1 MERFT
6 RAQLDQLRF
15 ELAEIAETAPRFV
28 RQERNRRSGRDFVI
42 GDVHGA
48 FDEVW
53 NAMRLAGFDR
63 ARDRLFS
70 VGDLVDRGVGSH
82 RAGRFLGQ
90 PYVFAVRGNHE
101 ADLIDL
107 HMDNDDPDETLEVL
121 SRMNFN
127 GMGWIAKLTAIER
140 GELLKRFAALPYA
153 MEVQSTRGT
162 VGVLHGE
169 VPRGMDWGDFVA
181 GLEDGDSDVLESCLR
196 GRKRLKHGDTRG
208 VPGIG
213 RIFAGH
219 TPQFGGAARLGNCYA
234 IDSGA
239 VFAELSGRPG
249 AALTMA
255 NMAFQTVTLA
265 SPRSEGV
272 VRLND
277 QTSGAPFGVYAE
289 LDQASAPRG

>member
-1 MERFT
+1 MERLT
-6 RAQLDQLRF
+6 PAQLDQLRL

-28 RQERNRRSGRDFVI
+28 RQERNQAGRDFVI

-53 NAMRLAGFDR
+53 SAMQLAGFDR
-63 ARDRLFS
+63 SRDRLFS
-70 VGDLVDRGVGSH
+70 VGDLVDRGDGSH
-82 RAGRFLGQ
+82 RAGRFLAQ

-107 HMDNDDPDETLEVL
+107 HMDNDDPDETIEVL
-121 SRMNFN
+121 SRINFN
-127 GMGWIAKLTAIER
+127 GMGWIAKLPANER
-140 GELLKRFAALPYA
+140 AELLKRFAALPYA
-153 MEVQSTRGT
+153 MEVQTTRGT

-169 VPRGMDWGDFVA
+169 VPRGMDWEDFVA
-181 GLEDGDSDVLESCLR
+181 GLEDGDSEVLESCLR
-196 GRKRLKHGDTRG
+196 GRKRLRHGDARG

-219 TPQFGGAARLGNCYA
+219 TPQFGGASRLGNAYF

-239 VFAELSGRPG
+239 VFAQLSDRPG

-255 NMAFQTVTLA
+255 NMAFQTMGLA
-265 SPRSEGV
+265 SPRAVGK
-272 VRLND
+272 VRLHD
-277 QTSGAPFGVYAE
+277 QATDTPFGTYAE
-289 LDQASAPRG
+289 VEQAAPRG